1 MNVSEGKRYL
11 RKRRQME
18 PRTITKEISNDD
30 LQSAL
35 ELLYRSMGIISKN
48 EEVSDGSFS
57 KGPISI
63 TFTINAIEEQGVVR
77 VSF

>member
-1 MNVSEGKRYL
+1 M
-11 RKRRQME
+11 
-18 PRTITKEISNDD
+18 DD

-48 EEVSDGSFS
+48 EEVSDASFS
-57 KGPISI
+57 KGPIII
-63 TFTINAIEEQGVVR
+63 TFTINTMEEQGVVR